1 MTFRT
6 IHNSPSKHPWR
17 QIKLIISSL
26 LFLSFLGNCG
36 NQVLV
41 PRSEAYN
48 EIYFA
53 LRAKANECRVEIPRL
68 PILVAEEV
76 SRRNLDLCTVAIT
89 TASCSAIDYP
99 LPCLLLYFSDDQGDI
114 PWYANFTNLSK
125 VKVNL

>member
-1 MTFRT
+1 MTFQNT
-6 IHNSPSKHPWR
+6 YTASSKNLR
-17 QIKLIISSL
+17 GQIRLIIILL
-26 LFLSFLGNCG
+26 LFLLFLGNCG

-41 PRSEAYN
+41 PRNEAYN

-53 LRAKANECRVEIPRL
+53 LRAKANECGVEIPRL

-76 SRRNLDLCTVAIT
+76 SRRNLDLCTIAIT
-89 TASCSAIDYP
+89 TASCSSIDYP

-125 VKVNL
+125 VRVNL